1 MMVLHKG
8 FRRTFLKMAKCR
20 FRATIWHAIDT
31 LPLDIG
37 SDLFD
42 IKVTFLISKWP
53 FEITKWPFLW
63 YQVTSFLIS
72 KCPIDTRLTRIDT
85 HLLKPKT
92 QKCKIKINHQLP
104 RWGEYYQKTVWSA
117 WGPRS
122 NSREWSMLAFFSGCP
137 SHISNLVQWT
147 YPFKINR
154 TMVRW
159 TTHFRSTWV
168 VDYAS
173 HVAYCRSAKSSSSMS
188 HRQSCETPSKMTY
201 SSLDAK
207 WELDIVHTLQ
217 CFICQRPPVFD
228 TKSLIGIEIRNMLW
242 YW

>member
-1 MMVLHKG
+1 
-8 FRRTFLKMAKCR
+8 MA
-20 FRATIWHAIDT
+20 IWWSSTKAFVGLFPKWQNAVFEPLFDT
-31 LPLDIG
+31 QLTRSPLDIG

-122 NSREWSMLAFFSGCP
+122 NSREWSMLAFFF
-137 SHISNLVQWT
+137 WM
-147 YPFKINR
+147 PF
-154 TMVRW
+154 
-159 TTHFRSTWV
+159 THLKFGP
-168 VDYAS
+168 VDL
-173 HVAYCRSAKSSSSMS
+173 
-188 HRQSCETPSKMTY
+188 P
-201 SSLDAK
+201 L
-207 WELDIVHTLQ
+207 
-217 CFICQRPPVFD
+217 
-228 TKSLIGIEIRNMLW
+228 
-242 YW
+242 